1 MLLRLKLSSFIILVT
16 VFLSV
21 NGCGGCSGESD
32 EPFSDKDSASNA
44 ALFSGLVEL
53 DGKTFGVPSSLQI
66 SEYITETSPS
76 YSRALTNNPDNYSA
90 YITPMKQA
98 LNLGVYT
105 SDFSYIV
112 AYQQISDA
120 SRQFASIKFL
130 IDELNLSNAMSEN
143 ILSKIEKTSNK
154 DSLIIVVS
162 GVFTALDEYLI
173 AGKRSDIS
181 ALVITGAWVE
191 SMYLLC
197 TTLEKDKSKK
207 IFAMVADQKYVVDNI
222 LDILKPY
229 YGQSDEFDRLFDDL
243 VNLAYLY
250 DGVTYNY
257 TFVKPKTD
265 VENKLTVIKSVNE
278 VIVSD
283 YHINSVKSH
292 IQQIRARIVST
303 KSDS

>member
-143 ILSKIEKTSNK
+143 ILSQIEKTSNK

>member
-1 MLLRLKLSSFIILVT
+1 MLLRLKLSSFIVLVT
-16 VFLSV
+16 LFLSV
-21 NGCGGCSGESD
+21 YGCGGCSGESD

-90 YITPMKQA
+90 YVTTMKQA

-130 IDELNLSNAMSEN
+130 IDELNLSNAMSDN

-197 TTLEKDKSKK
+197 KTLDKDKSKK
-207 IFAMVADQKYVVDNI
+207 IFAMVAYQKYVVDNI

>member
-207 IFAMVADQKYVVDNI
+207 IFAMVAYQKYVVDNI